1 MENNKN
7 ENLEKKKKSRFGMVL
22 GVLIVILAMVFA
34 LLVAAQKESYKVLD
48 NSSREVASK
57 ISQIK
62 DYRTLKGYKIL
73 EDNGK
78 YKLILISAGLSYDKE
93 ATLEVEDIEFKKD
106 SISIHVKENI
116 NQNPE
121 KEVVNYPFV
130 IVKVDTKIDDI
141 FVYNQSGEQY
151 SEIVINGDDVA
162 EPEEE
167 NIDASNKGD
176 IDEDVNSG
184 EEENEDENGESEES
198 EIESSQEEENVN
210 TKVLTCV
217 FQGRIDSN
225 SIEVSVGD
233 TYRTFDVTE
242 VQNSFA
248 NIEIGSSITVE
259 YIDSTVGQKII
270 NVR

>member
-1 MENNKN
+1 
-7 ENLEKKKKSRFGMVL
+7 MVL

-141 FVYNQSGEQY
+141 FVYNLTGEQY
-151 SEIVINGDDVA
+151 SERVINGDDVA
-162 EPEEE
+162 ELEEGDVGE
-167 NIDASNKGD
+167 SNQVN
-176 IDEDVNSG
+176 IDEDANSS
-184 EEENEDENGESEES
+184 EEDNEDENEES
-198 EIESSQEEENVN
+198 EIENSEDEENVN

-248 NIEIGSSITVE
+248 NIEIGTSITVE

>member
-141 FVYNQSGEQY
+141 FVYNQTGEQY

-162 EPEEE
+162 ELEEGDVGE
-167 NIDASNKGD
+167 SNQVN
-176 IDEDVNSG
+176 IDEDANSS
-184 EEENEDENGESEES
+184 EEDNEDENEES
-198 EIESSQEEENVN
+198 EIENSEDEENVN

-248 NIEIGSSITVE
+248 NIEIGTSITVE